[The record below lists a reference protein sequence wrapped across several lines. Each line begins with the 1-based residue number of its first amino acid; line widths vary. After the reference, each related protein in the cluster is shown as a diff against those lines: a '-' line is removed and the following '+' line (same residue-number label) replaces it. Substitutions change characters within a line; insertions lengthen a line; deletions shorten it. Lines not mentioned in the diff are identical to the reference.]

1 MFEKIIDFLE
11 KNKIK
16 YKKIH
21 HKPTPTSK
29 DSARERGEDIKIG
42 GKALILK
49 INNDFKI
56 FVLSASLKLDSKKVK
71 KYLKA
76 KKIRFAT
83 KEELFELTEL
93 IPGAVPPFGKPIIDL
108 DLYIDKSILNNKKI
122 AFNAGSL
129 ENSIIMDTKDY
140 IKIAKGEIFKF
151 SL

>member
-1 MFEKIIDFLE
+1 MLDKIIEFLE

-21 HKPTPTSK
+21 HKPTPTSE

-49 INNDFKI
+49 INKDFKI
-56 FVLSASLKLDSKKVK
+56 FVLSASFKLDSKKVK

-83 KEELFELTEL
+83 KEELFELTGL
-93 IPGAVPPFGKPIIDL
+93 VPGAIPPFGKPIINL
-108 DLYIDKSILNNKKI
+108 DFYIDESILNNEKI

-129 ENSIIMDTKDY
+129 EDSIIMDTKDY
-140 IKIAKGEIFKF
+140 IKIAEGKVFKF